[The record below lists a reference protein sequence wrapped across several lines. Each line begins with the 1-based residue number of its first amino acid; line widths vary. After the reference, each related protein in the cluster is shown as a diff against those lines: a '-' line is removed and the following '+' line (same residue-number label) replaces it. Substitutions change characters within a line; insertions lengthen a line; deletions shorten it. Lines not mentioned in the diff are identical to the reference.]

1 MSREEKLEKEY
12 SIAEKDDK
20 ISRLKSIKDGE
31 ELDKNIQKRMKA
43 GEIGVSNGID
53 NHIGMIMF
61 ITATIFT
68 IFALYFVFGVI
79 PDRLE
84 S

>member
-43 GEIGVSNGID
+43 GEIAKLRDDGV
-53 NHIGMIMF
+53 
-61 ITATIFT
+61 
-68 IFALYFVFGVI
+68 V
-79 PDRLE
+79 
-84 S
+84 